1 MKFMNFSHSELPE
14 VQLGCDFAGRCLD
27 VTQAIST
34 GLISRPNA
42 SSLEDVLRVEGGL
55 ARLENSVAALAD
67 EPDRAAELPM
77 RDWSE
82 LRLRAPVRN
91 PQKIIGIG
99 LNYHD
104 HADEVDLPKPEEPL
118 LFAMF
123 ANAIIGPEEDI
134 LIPQMSDQIDFEAE
148 MGVVIGRRGR
158 HIPVGEAVDYIAGYT
173 IVNDVS
179 ARDLQFSD
187 NQWIRGKTFDTFA
200 PIGPCMATTTDLA
213 DGDGLAIALRLNG
226 ETMQESNTR
235 NLIFKV
241 PELVSYVSR
250 VLTLE
255 PGDVIATG
263 TPAGVGFTRT
273 PPVFMQPGD
282 VVEID
287 LEGVGTLRNRV
298 AKE

>member
-1 MKFMNFSHSELPE
+1 MKFMNFSNSESPE

-27 VTQAIST
+27 LTRAIST
-34 GLISRPNA
+34 GLIPFPNV
-42 SSLEDVLRVEGGL
+42 SSLEDVLGAEGGL
-55 ARLENSVAALAD
+55 ALLENRVAALGD
-67 EPDRAAELPM
+67 EPDRVAELPT
-77 RDWSE
+77 RDWGE
-82 LRLRAPVRN
+82 LRLVAPVRN

-104 HADEVDLPKPEEPL
+104 HAAEVDLPKPEEPL

-134 LIPQMSDQIDFEAE
+134 LIPEMSDQIDFEAE

-158 HIPVGEAVDYIAGYT
+158 HISVGEALDYIAGYT

-200 PIGPCMATTTDLA
+200 PIGPCIVTTTDLA
-213 DGDGLAIALRLNG
+213 GGDGLAIALRLNG

-250 VLTLE
+250 VLTME

-263 TPAGVGFTRT
+263 TPTGVGFTRK
-273 PPVFMQPGD
+273 PPVFMKPGD

-298 AKE
+298 ARE

>member
-1 MKFMNFSHSELPE
+1 MKFMNFSDARSPE
-14 VQLGCDFAGRCLD
+14 VQLGCDFEGRCFD
-27 VTQAIST
+27 VTRAIST
-34 GLISRPNA
+34 GLIPLPDA
-42 SSLEDVLRVEGGL
+42 SSLEDVLGVEGGL
-55 ARLENSVAALAD
+55 ARLESSVGALAG
-67 EPDRAAELPM
+67 EPDRSAEWPM
-77 RDWSE
+77 RDWGE
-82 LRLRAPVRN
+82 LRLRAPVRK

-104 HADEVDLPKPEEPL
+104 HADEVGLPKPEEPL

-123 ANAIIGPEEDI
+123 ANAIIGPDEDI
-134 LIPQMSDQIDFEAE
+134 LIPEMSDQIDFEAE
-148 MGVVIGRRGR
+148 MGVVIGQRGR
-158 HIPVGEAVDYIAGYT
+158 HIPVDEAVDHIAGYT

-200 PIGPCMATTTDLA
+200 PIGPCVVTTNELA

-241 PELVSYVSR
+241 PELVSYASR

-263 TPAGVGFTRT
+263 TPAGVGFTRK
-273 PPVFMQPGD
+273 PPVFMKPGD

-298 AKE
+298 SRE

>member
-1 MKFMNFSHSELPE
+1 MKFINFANSGSSE
-14 VQLGCDFAGRCLD
+14 VRLGCDLSDRCLD
-27 VTQAIST
+27 VTEAIST
-34 GLISRPNA
+34 GLISYPTV
-42 SSLEDVLRVEGGL
+42 SSLEDVLRLDGGL
-55 ARLENSVAALAD
+55 ARLENSIATLSDSSHHDV
-67 EPDRAAELPM
+67 ELPTKI
-77 RDWSE
+77 WSE
-82 LRLRAPVRN
+82 LHLRAPIQT

-104 HADEVDLPKPEEPL
+104 HADEVGLPKPEEPL

-134 LIPQMSDQIDFEAE
+134 LIPEMSDQIDFEAE

-158 HIPVGEAVDYIAGYT
+158 HIPIGETLDYIAGYT

-200 PIGPCMATTTDLA
+200 PIGPCMVTTTDLA
-213 DGDGLAIALRLNG
+213 DGDGLTITLRLNG
-226 ETMQESNTR
+226 ETMQTSNTR

-241 PELVSYVSR
+241 PELVSYTSR

-263 TPAGVGFTRT
+263 TPSGVGFSRK
-273 PPVFMQPGD
+273 PPVFMKPGD
-282 VVEID
+282 IVEID

-298 AKE
+298 ARE

>member
-1 MKFMNFSHSELPE
+1 
-14 VQLGCDFAGRCLD
+14 
-27 VTQAIST
+27 
-34 GLISRPNA
+34 
-42 SSLEDVLRVEGGL
+42 
-55 ARLENSVAALAD
+55 
-67 EPDRAAELPM
+67 
-77 RDWSE
+77 
-82 LRLRAPVRN
+82 
-91 PQKIIGIG
+91 
-99 LNYHD
+99 
-104 HADEVDLPKPEEPL
+104 
-118 LFAMF
+118 
-123 ANAIIGPEEDI
+123 
-134 LIPQMSDQIDFEAE
+134 MSDQIDFEAE

-158 HIPVGEAVDYIAGYT
+158 HIPVGEALDYIAGYT

-200 PIGPCMATTTDLA
+200 PIGPCMVTTTDLS

-226 ETMQESNTR
+226 VTMQESNTR

-241 PELVSYVSR
+241 PELVSYISR

>member
-1 MKFMNFSHSELPE
+1 MKFMNFSDARSPE
-14 VQLGCDFAGRCLD
+14 VQLGCDFEGQCLD
-27 VTQAIST
+27 VTRAISI
-34 GLISRPNA
+34 GLIPFPDA
-42 SSLEDVLRVEGGL
+42 SSLEDALRAEGGL
-55 ARLENSVAALAD
+55 ARLDNSVAALAG
-67 EPDRAAELPM
+67 EPDRPEAWPT

-104 HADEVDLPKPEEPL
+104 HADEVGLSKPEEPL

-134 LIPQMSDQIDFEAE
+134 LIPEMSDQIDFEAE

-158 HIPVGEAVDYIAGYT
+158 HIPVGEALDYIAGYT

-200 PIGPCMATTTDLA
+200 PIGPCVVTTSDLA

-226 ETMQESNTR
+226 VTMQESNTR

-241 PELVSYVSR
+241 PELVSYASR

-263 TPAGVGFTRT
+263 TPAGVGFTRK
-273 PPVFMQPGD
+273 PPVFMKPGD

-298 AKE
+298 SRE